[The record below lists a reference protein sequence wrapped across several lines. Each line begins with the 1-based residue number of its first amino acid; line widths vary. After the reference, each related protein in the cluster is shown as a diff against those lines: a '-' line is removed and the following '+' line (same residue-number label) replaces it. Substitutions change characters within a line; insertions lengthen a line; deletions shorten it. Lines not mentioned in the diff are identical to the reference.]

1 MTTSNNNHDNLQ
13 RKLEHVISFG
23 KMVCAQYPHI
33 TCTERS
39 ALLLALAA
47 ALSQV
52 AANMGVVRQSQ
63 MRYIINIYDVDF
75 DDYGI
80 TFVDLQNKIRNAL
93 AGAPMIHNI
102 DTLHKPIVGTD
113 DIMAVEDKLYA
124 MHDVG
129 TQQRIGVARKNLI
142 DDASN
147 LFWSIDNSLNSIV
160 SNLKGI
166 SKDYQDLEEDPKR
179 LHEIY
184 NELYDLY
191 KVQYRDSIIKD
202 TDVHL
207 EEYYSRY
214 GKCKEAVQRYI
225 ENLTEKLDPET
236 DEYIKGNDPALIV
249 LLRHKFINM
258 QELTFH
264 FETITRYDH
273 LIQVLDKV
281 GEVPQGE
288 EDCIAILHRLL
299 EGRSGREAAIYVQ
312 AAVSSGRM
320 VRMNH
325 TKFCEV
331 FGEDVIKKSMYNDCV
346 GKGKHGLTDNEVE
359 PVMDRYFPY
368 KKK

>member
-1 MTTSNNNHDNLQ
+1 MSSPTNHDNLQ
-13 RKLEHVISFG
+13 RKLEHVISLG

-75 DDYGI
+75 EDYGI

-102 DTLHKPIVGTD
+102 DTLHKPTVGTD

-147 LFWSIDNSLNSIV
+147 LFWSIDNSLNSII

-179 LHEIY
+179 LHKIY

-214 GKCKEAVQRYI
+214 GKCKEAVLRYI

-249 LLRHKFINM
+249 LLRHIFINM

-299 EGRSGREAAIYVQ
+299 VGLKGINAAICVQ
-312 AAVSSGRM
+312 AAVVSGSM
-320 VRMNH
+320 VRMSH
-325 TKFCEV
+325 TAFCNE
-331 FGEDVIKKSMYNDCV
+331 FGRGVIDKTTYNKCV
-346 GKGKHGLTDNEVE
+346 GIGKKEIALDKIE
-359 PVMDRYFPY
+359 PIIERYFPY
-368 KKK
+368 KK